1 MELSTNDK
9 RILELM
15 VLDYLTRQEET
26 KIVPEDIRTKFT
38 PEMIKF
44 TLAELQAKGLVEYV
58 GGAYTPTKK
67 AEELFKKRKP
77 RKEIIIGWGHP
88 DISAT
93 NDTIIEITKE
103 ERPLNDSIITI
114 KANKSCKDLD
124 ELFKD
129 YLKFG
134 KKIKITISVDEIQD
148 TIKAF
153 GSPAL
158 VLTNKKNIVIT
169 KSDFIDGRTLAIL
182 ADKAA
187 HDLKR
192 ELISKLKK
200 SKTKVKIELEVK

>member
-1 MELSTNDK
+1 VKLSGK
-9 RILELM
+9 EKLILE
-15 VLDYLTRQEET
+15 YLTKEGDEV
-26 KIVPEDIRTKFT
+26 KVIPEDIRSKFT
-38 PEMIKF
+38 PEMLQF

-77 RKEIIIGWGHP
+77 LKEVITAWGHP
-88 DISAT
+88 DITAT
-93 NDTIIEITKE
+93 DDMKIEITKE
-103 ERPLNDSIITI
+103 ERLLNDKNSIIAV

-134 KKIKITISVDEIQD
+134 KKIKITISVDGIQD
-148 TIKAF
+148 TIKTF

-158 VLTNKKNIVIT
+158 ELTNKKNIVIIR
-169 KSDFIDGRTLAIL
+169 SDFINSKTLGIL

-187 HDLKR
+187 CDLKK

-200 SKTKVKIELEVK
+200 SNRKVKIELEVK

>member
-1 MELSTNDK
+1 MKLSGK
-9 RILELM
+9 ERL
-15 VLDYLTRQEET
+15 VLKYLTRGSDEV
-26 KIVPEDIRTKFT
+26 KVIPEDIRSKFT
-38 PEMIKF
+38 AEMLQF
-44 TLAELQAKGLVEYV
+44 TLTELEAKGLVEYV

-77 RKEIIIGWGHP
+77 IKEEIIAWGHP
-88 DISAT
+88 DITAT
-93 NDTIIEITKE
+93 NDMIIEITKE
-103 ERPLNDSIITI
+103 ERPLNDKNGIIAV
-114 KANKSCKDLD
+114 KANKSCKDLN
-124 ELFKD
+124 EFFKD

-158 VLTNKKNIVIT
+158 ELTNKKNIIII

-182 ADKAA
+182 SDKAA
-187 HDLKR
+187 CDLKK

>member
-1 MELSTNDK
+1 MKLTGDERLV
-9 RILELM
+9 LE
-15 VLDYLTRQEET
+15 YLTKKGDEV
-26 KIVPEDIRTKFT
+26 KVIPEDIRSKFT
-38 PEMIKF
+38 PEMLQF

-67 AEELFKKRKP
+67 AEELFKKGKP
-77 RKEIIIGWGHP
+77 IKEEITAWGHP
-88 DISAT
+88 DITAS
-93 NDTIIEITKE
+93 NDMMIEITKE
-103 ERPLNDSIITI
+103 KSPMNKDSIIAV

-134 KKIKITISVDEIQD
+134 KKIKITISVDGIQN
-148 TIKAF
+148 TVKAF

-158 VLTNKKNIVIT
+158 ELTNEKNIVIT

-187 HDLKR
+187 CDLKK
-192 ELISKLKK
+192 ELVKKLKNRK
-200 SKTKVKIELEVK
+200 NRVDIKLEIM